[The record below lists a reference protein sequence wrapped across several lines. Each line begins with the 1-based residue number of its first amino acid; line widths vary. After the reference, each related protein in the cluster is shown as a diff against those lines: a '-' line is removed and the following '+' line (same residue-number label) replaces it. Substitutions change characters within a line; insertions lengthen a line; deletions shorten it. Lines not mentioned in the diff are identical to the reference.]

1 MRKVYK
7 NIMNIR
13 NILISEQEKNKIRSL
28 YNSDNNFI
36 SEQSPSADIADMN
49 RSKEQLSKSPSN
61 PKSKDGA
68 FYKQSFQPHKGYF
81 DNQMM
86 LGECFDV
93 VKFTANDNAVTSM
106 NIPNEKIFKDYIG
119 YYIKG
124 KTNSYGGSRD
134 IRIYLPKDEFFK
146 SLSDVVKSFTA
157 YPTCRDQKTK
167 EGGRKYNLVYQL
179 NDTSKAVINQVVDGN
194 GISIEDSDPAR
205 GWIISQFGGSQS
217 GYFRGKSEEY
227 GDGPETLTNDILP
240 QDFSEYSLENYG
252 EEYGRSSFDIWY
264 DSGWGTAISI
274 GAAILVSVVTAGIGT
289 AIGATSR
296 VAILGFEL
304 AGELA
309 IAIPE
314 AKYLLGRG
322 MNSSATMVLIFS
334 LIPVLNASNFAK
346 KVTGTLTD
354 KEIVN
359 LIKKVSKNEKLQ
371 TPGDIKLWIKSL
383 DGKTRKF
390 VEEALQNGSDYL
402 KQVNKQQLVN
412 DINNGLKNVIN
423 DVKSKKVITKE
434 IQESTEKLFINFS
447 KSYAS
452 TFKLI
457 GLDLAAVFTSMP
469 IIKKIIE
476 DDEEIMKD
484 PQGFLENVKK
494 NIELVFG
501 DTDEKIRKKA
511 EEEYKKLQSDFIN
524 ATTSEDQLNKG
535 KLLLN
540 FLKDIGN
547 TGKIDY
553 EEMSTDVYKVLL
565 QMVLYDIKKEYYVAY
580 ANNQT
585 KEVLESKNK
594 YNQLVTN
601 TENWDQYLLSFC
613 SDLPMTPFQNY
624 QESCEFLTWV
634 STNKK
639 NFYFTISF
647 DDGTKTTVTGVKSCD
662 FKKNK
667 LGYSESYIMNEC
679 EIRNAYSQ
687 YGTEYSKI
695 VPTTITS
702 SQVSEIKNWQYK
714 DSNGIWVDCTNTQAA
729 ARKKKNQEIREKP
742 KMN

>member
-1 MRKVYK
+1 
-7 NIMNIR
+7 MNIR
-13 NILISEQEKNKIRSL
+13 SILISEQEKNKIRSL

-49 RSKEQLSKSPSN
+49 RYKEQLSKSPSN
-61 PKSKDGA
+61 PKSKDGV

-157 YPTCRDQKTK
+157 YPTCSDQKTK

-289 AIGATSR
+289 AVGVTSR
-296 VAILGFEL
+296 AAILGFEL

-322 MNSSATMVLIFS
+322 MNSSATMVLIFA

-359 LIKKVSKNEKLQ
+359 LIKKVLNNKELE

-402 KQVNKQQLVN
+402 KQVNKRQLVE

-423 DVKSKKVITKE
+423 DVKSKKVVTKE
-434 IQESTEKLFINFS
+434 LQESTEKLFADLS

-457 GLDLAAVFTSMP
+457 GLDLVSVFASIPLITL
-469 IIKKIIE
+469 IVR
-476 DDEEIMKD
+476 DNEEFMRDPQRIMKNASENAKKLLDVVDKRITTELYNEITELQRKFNSNNDDIESGRKLFEIVENLSSITD
-484 PQGFLENVKK
+484 PKY
-494 NIELVFG
+494 
-501 DTDEKIRKKA
+501 D
-511 EEEYKKLQSDFIN
+511 YKKETLINSFLQ
-524 ATTSEDQLNKG
+524 
-535 KLLLN
+535 
-540 FLKDIGN
+540 
-547 TGKIDY
+547 
-553 EEMSTDVYKVLL
+553 KVLY
-565 QMVLYDIKKEYYVAY
+565 QITVEYM
-580 ANNQT
+580 
-585 KEVLESKNK
+585 ESKLKRDSDTNK
-594 YNQLVTN
+594 RARETLKILPGLEDEFWKSLTN
-601 TENWDQYLLSFC
+601 YC
-613 SDLPMTPFQNY
+613 SDVPQTIFKTKDEACN
-624 QESCEFLTWV
+624 FIDWV
-634 STNKK
+634 IK
-639 NFYFTISF
+639 NQI
-647 DDGTKTTVTGVKSCD
+647 D
-662 FKKNK
+662 FKSKNGWGK
-667 LGYSESYIMNEC
+667 EMKGIQNCDDRISEHQPEWYIMNNC
-679 EIRNAYSQ
+679 TIKQAY
-687 YGTEYSKI
+687 
-695 VPTTITS
+695 
-702 SQVSEIKNWQYK
+702 NQYK
-714 DSNGIWVDCTNTQAA
+714 DLYNQSI
-729 ARKKKNQEIREKP
+729 KNIGGVTTSLPQKSSPNPRPNPNPNPNPNLSLK
-742 KMN
+742 

>member
-1 MRKVYK
+1 
-7 NIMNIR
+7 MNIR

-28 YNSDNNFI
+28 HNSENIFI

-61 PKSKDGA
+61 PKSKDGVL
-68 FYKQSFQPHKGYF
+68 YRQSFKPHKGYF

-179 NDTSKAVINQVVDGN
+179 NDTSKAVINQVVDGS
-194 GISIEDSDPAR
+194 GISIEDGDPAR
-205 GWIISQFGGSQS
+205 GWIISQFVGNQS

-289 AIGATSR
+289 AIGVTSR
-296 VAILGFEL
+296 ATILGFEL

-322 MNSSATMVLIFS
+322 MNSSATMVLIFA

-354 KEIVN
+354 KEIVD
-359 LIKKVSKNEKLQ
+359 LIKKVSDNEKLQ

-412 DINNGLKNVIN
+412 DINNGLKKVIN

-434 IQESTEKLFINFS
+434 IQESTEKLFINLS

-457 GLDLAAVFTSMP
+457 GLDLVSVFASIPLITL
-469 IIKKIIE
+469 IVR
-476 DDEEIMKD
+476 DNEEFMRDPQRIMKSAS
-484 PQGFLENVKK
+484 ENVKK
-494 NIELVFG
+494 LLEVVDKRITTELSNEIIELQRKFNSNNDDIESGRKLFELVENLSSI
-501 DTDEKIRKKA
+501 TDPKYD
-511 EEEYKKLQSDFIN
+511 YKKETLINSFLQ
-524 ATTSEDQLNKG
+524 
-535 KLLLN
+535 
-540 FLKDIGN
+540 
-547 TGKIDY
+547 
-553 EEMSTDVYKVLL
+553 KVLYQITVEYMESKL
-565 QMVLYDIKKEYYVAY
+565 KRDSDTNKRAIETLKILPGLEDEFWKSLTNYCSDVPQTIFKTKDDACNFIDWVIK
-580 ANNQT
+580 NQT
-585 KEVLESKNK
+585 DFKSKNVRGGVS
-594 YNQLVTN
+594 YGIQNCEDRINIDNQP
-601 TENWDQYLLSFC
+601 EW
-613 SDLPMTPFQNY
+613 
-624 QESCEFLTWV
+624 
-634 STNKK
+634 
-639 NFYFTISF
+639 
-647 DDGTKTTVTGVKSCD
+647 
-662 FKKNK
+662 
-667 LGYSESYIMNEC
+667 YIMNNC
-679 EIRNAYSQ
+679 IIKQAY
-687 YGTEYSKI
+687 
-695 VPTTITS
+695 
-702 SQVSEIKNWQYK
+702 NQYK
-714 DSNGIWVDCTNTQAA
+714 DLYNQSI
-729 ARKKKNQEIREKP
+729 KNIEGVTTSLSQNSIPIPNPNPNPNPNLPLK
-742 KMN
+742 

>member
-13 NILISEQEKNKIRSL
+13 NIIISEQEKNKIRNL

-61 PKSKDGA
+61 PKSKDGVLYRQT
-68 FYKQSFQPHKGYF
+68 FKPHKGYF

-86 LGECFDV
+86 LGECFDI

-157 YPTCRDQKTK
+157 YPTCSDQKTK

-205 GWIISQFGGSQS
+205 GWIISQFGGNQS

-264 DSGWGTAISI
+264 DTKWGTAVSMI
-274 GAAILVSVVTAGIGT
+274 AAILVSVGTAGI
-289 AIGATSR
+289 ANLIGVASRAT
-296 VAILGFEL
+296 ILGFEL
-304 AGELA
+304 AAELV

-322 MNSSATMVLIFS
+322 DNSTAAMVLIFA

-346 KVTGTLTD
+346 KITGTLTD
-354 KEIVN
+354 KEIVD
-359 LIKKVSKNEKLQ
+359 LIGTVSGNKKLK

-383 DGKTRKF
+383 DEKTRKF
-390 VEEALQNGSDYL
+390 VEDSLQNGSQYIR
-402 KQVNKQQLVN
+402 QVNKQQLVK
-412 DINNGLKNVIN
+412 DINNGLKKVIN
-423 DVKSKKVITKE
+423 TANSRKVITKNVK
-434 IQESTEKLFINFS
+434 ESTEKLFSDLSWLS
-447 KSYAS
+447 KHSS
-452 TFKLI
+452 TLKLI
-457 GLDLAAVFTSMP
+457 GLDLVTIFTTIP
-469 IIKKIIE
+469 IMKTLIE
-476 DDEEIMKD
+476 DDKEIIRD
-484 PQGFLENVKK
+484 PQGFLTTVENNIKK
-494 NIELVFG
+494 VFG
-501 DTDEKIRKKA
+501 NSNEKIRKKA
-511 EEEYKKLQSDFIN
+511 EEEVKKLQSDFIN
-524 ATTSEDQLNKG
+524 ATTPEDQLNKG

-540 FLKDIGN
+540 FLKDIGD
-547 TGKIDY
+547 TGRIDY
-553 EEMSTDVYKVLL
+553 KNMRTNIYKVLL
-565 QMVLYDIKKEYYVAY
+565 LMVLDDIKKEYYVAY

-585 KEVLESKNK
+585 KEVLENKNK
-594 YNQLVTN
+594 YNQLVSN
-601 TENWDQYLLSFC
+601 TIESPGVFELDQLGYC
-613 SDLPMTPFQNY
+613 ADLPMTPFQTY
-624 QESCEFLTWV
+624 QEACNFLTWV
-634 STNKK
+634 DTNKGDK
-639 NFYFTISF
+639 FNYTISF
-647 DDGTKTTVTGVKSCD
+647 NDGTKLPLKGVKLCD
-662 FKKNK
+662 VKKNEFD
-667 LGYSESYIMNEC
+667 YSESFIMNEC

-687 YGTEYSKI
+687 YGTEYSKTL
-695 VPTTITS
+695 TTNNTTTEPIITGLPS
-702 SQVSEIKNWQYK
+702 
-714 DSNGIWVDCTNTQAA
+714 
-729 ARKKKNQEIREKP
+729 KK
-742 KMN
+742 